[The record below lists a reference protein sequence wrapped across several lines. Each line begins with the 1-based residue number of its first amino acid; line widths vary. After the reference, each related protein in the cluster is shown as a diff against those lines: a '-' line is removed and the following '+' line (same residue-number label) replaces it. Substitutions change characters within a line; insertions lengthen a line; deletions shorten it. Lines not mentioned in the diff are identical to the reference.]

1 MAEKPEELSLPV
13 ASVSRVVND
22 ALPPNVNVSQEAR
35 KVIAKTAS
43 VFVLY
48 TTATAASLAS
58 KAGRKT
64 MNANDVLAALQE
76 NDFPQ
81 FKEPLERSLEY
92 FRETQKKKKEST
104 TARKS
109 EQANKPGKSPSP
121 NSKKGSPKQKNAA
134 PPAEEVETISDSE
147 GED

>member
-64 MNANDVLAALQE
+64 MNANDVLAALME

-81 FKEPLERSLEY
+81 FKEPLERSLEHY
-92 FRETQKKKKEST
+92 RETQKKKKEST

-109 EQANKPGKSPSP
+109 EQANTSKPGKSPSP
-121 NSKKGSPKQKNAA
+121 NSKKSPKQKATA
-134 PPAEEVETISDSE
+134 AEEPEAASDSE